1 MSETAANTAPD
12 STRWLAVWAMVA
24 VGALSS
30 IQVGKVGPAL
40 PLIRPDL
47 DLGLVAGGWTASII
61 NLTGA
66 VIGIPAGIV
75 ADRLGHR
82 RVIVAGILCLLL
94 GTLGGAFAPSGTVLL
109 ASRFFEGVGYGAI
122 VVAGTPMVV
131 EAASERSRRFALGVW
146 SAYFP
151 MGMIAMLL
159 SASYVLEHHGWRP
172 FWGMN
177 VVLCAAV
184 LVLFLRATRS
194 ATGAAPAGA
203 TLARWRDVG
212 IALTGAGP
220 WLLAVILLVKSFASF
235 SIMVWMPTL
244 WIDQMQR
251 SVFGAAMLTAVFI
264 AIFIPANILGGALIR
279 VRGIRAWHLIVVAGL
294 GIALFPQG
302 IFAEDVP
309 LAVRL
314 PLLMIYAAT
323 AGLIPGVIFASIPT
337 HSPTPAQIGAVTGLI
352 VQCASTGNLI
362 GPPILAEIVVAF
374 GGWSEV
380 KTLYVGLGGFIILGA
395 LALRALERRGGPT

>member
-1 MSETAANTAPD
+1 MTASAANAAPD

-24 VGALSS
+24 VGALSA

-47 DLGLVAGGWTASII
+47 DLGLVPGGWIASII

-82 RVIVAGILCLLL
+82 QVIVAGILCLLL
-94 GTLGGAFAPSGTVLL
+94 GSLGGALAPSGTVLL

-131 EAASERSRRFALGVW
+131 EATSERSRRFALGVW

-177 VVLCAAV
+177 VVLCGAV
-184 LVLFLRATRS
+184 LVLFLRATHS
-194 ATGAAPAGA
+194 NGAGA

-220 WLLAVILLVKSFASF
+220 WLLAAILLVKSFASF
-235 SIMVWMPTL
+235 SIMTWMPTL

-264 AIFIPANILGGALIR
+264 AIFIPANILGGTLIR

-302 IFAEDVP
+302 IFADDLP

-314 PLLMIYAAT
+314 PLLMVYAAT
-323 AGLIPGVIFASIPT
+323 AGLIPGVIFASIPA
-337 HSPTPAQIGAVTGLI
+337 HSPTSAQIGAVTGLI

-362 GPPILAEIVVAF
+362 GPPILAAIVVAF

-380 KTLYVGLGGFIILGA
+380 KILYVGLGGLIMVGA
-395 LALRALERRGGPT
+395 LALRAVERRAPT

>member
-1 MSETAANTAPD
+1 MTAGAANAAPD

-82 RVIVAGILCLLL
+82 RVIVAGILCLLF
-94 GTLGGAFAPSGTVLL
+94 GTLGGALAPSGAVLL
-109 ASRFFEGVGYGAI
+109 ASRFFEGIGYGAI

-131 EAASERSRRFALGVW
+131 EATSERSRRFALGVW

-151 MGMIAMLL
+151 MGMIVMLL
-159 SASYVLEHHGWRP
+159 SASYILERHGWRP

-177 VVLCAAV
+177 VVLCGAV

-194 ATGAAPAGA
+194 DGAAATGA
-203 TLARWRDVG
+203 TLARWRDVR

-220 WLLAVILLVKSFASF
+220 WLLATILLVKSFASF
-235 SIMVWMPTL
+235 SIMTWMPTL

-264 AIFIPANILGGALIR
+264 AIFIPANILGGTLIR
-279 VRGIRAWHLIVVAGL
+279 VRGIRAWHLIAVAGL

-302 IFAEDVP
+302 IFADGLP

-314 PLLMIYAAT
+314 PLLMVYAAT
-323 AGLIPGVIFASIPT
+323 AGLIPGVIFASIPA

-380 KTLYVGLGGFIILGA
+380 KTLYVGLGGLIIVGA
-395 LALRALERRGGPT
+395 LALRAVERRGAPT